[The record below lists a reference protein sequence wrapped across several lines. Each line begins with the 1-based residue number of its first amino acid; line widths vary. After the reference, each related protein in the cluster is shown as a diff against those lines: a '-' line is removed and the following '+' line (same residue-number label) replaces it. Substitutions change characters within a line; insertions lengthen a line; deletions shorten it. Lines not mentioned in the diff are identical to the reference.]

1 MRRKNVSSGGTR
13 LLYGV
18 FLRAVFMSGGLS
30 IMNLLE
36 KFEAVTVEADN
47 RITQE
52 DREYCETQ
60 QAAYDAAVQSFQE
73 LDFFWADMERTQMEL
88 LGTKDSGYLSSRE
101 GPSISDNQIRNHLE
115 YLHRKVIG
123 SIVTYFNSTYHVSVS
138 IKDVCDNLLPK
149 EPDCRR
155 VENEEAYEEYHEK
168 LRSAKVSYKDV
179 VDQIILLLDGRSFA
193 EQAFHELAEKCH
205 KAAWNM
211 YQKTASYERKKSQI
225 SFVGYYCR
233 YKHWSWQDEWELE
246 NKAKDILRG
255 ISHFETGSYCFYPL
269 GISELLCN
277 YRQNDSEMEFPTCEK
292 VKCLKMFKNGRVDI
306 RFSSETY
313 AAEFTAKYLGL
324 VC

>member
-1 MRRKNVSSGGTR
+1 
-13 LLYGV
+13 
-18 FLRAVFMSGGLS
+18 
-30 IMNLLE
+30 MNLLE

-88 LGTKDSGYLSSRE
+88 LGTKDSGYLLSRE

-149 EPDCRR
+149 EPDCRYS
-155 VENEEAYEEYHEK
+155 ENESAYEEYHKK
-168 LRSAKVSYKDV
+168 LRESKVRYEDV

-211 YQKTASYERKKSQI
+211 YQKKSNYERKKSLV

-233 YKHWSWQDEWELE
+233 YKHWRWQDDWELE
-246 NKAKDILRG
+246 NKTKDILRG
-255 ISHFETGSYCFYPL
+255 IAYFETGSHCRYPL
-269 GISELLCN
+269 GISELLYN